1 GDADGRFRPY
11 DSTADVTA
19 PGTPSF
25 SQQNFDYFVWL
36 GDTIY
41 ETASAVSP
49 ATADPYADPTQAL
62 ADYRRKYLEQLQ
74 PVNPDGFPGLQG
86 FFASQGNY
94 TLLDNHELG
103 AFSQFTSGGAPTG
116 NGPFGPGAGV
126 DTTDPANDVNTTGTF
141 MNQTLGFKLLQRAY

>member
-1 GDADGRFRPY
+1 SGVFYTGATDPAEDYTLKVEATGLQSATRYYYRFLAGDGTLSPVGTVKTAPPPTAEGAVHFCLSRAADGRFRPY

-19 PGTPSF
+19 PGTPSS

-86 FFASQGNY
+86 FFAS
-94 TLLDNHELG
+94 
-103 AFSQFTSGGAPTG
+103 
-116 NGPFGPGAGV
+116 
-126 DTTDPANDVNTTGTF
+126 
-141 MNQTLGFKLLQRAY
+141 